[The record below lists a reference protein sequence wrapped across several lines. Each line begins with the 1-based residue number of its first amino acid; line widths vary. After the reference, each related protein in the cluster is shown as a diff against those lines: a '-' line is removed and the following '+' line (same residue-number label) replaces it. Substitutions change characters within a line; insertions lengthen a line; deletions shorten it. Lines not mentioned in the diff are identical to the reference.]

1 MLEQLTVVD
10 EATGGVSEQCSPN
23 RMPFLKEDNNSDI
36 HIQEDNTVEENKKIG
51 IYTITNTFFIQGK
64 NFLIPDHSNS
74 SKGVWK
80 FSMGSLSLP
89 PISFNLGPMYA
100 FLLFRTKEAIL
111 AGHSPKIN

>member
-51 IYTITNTFFIQGK
+51 IY
-64 NFLIPDHSNS
+64 
-74 SKGVWK
+74 
-80 FSMGSLSLP
+80 LSLHTYTFYP
-89 PISFNLGPMYA
+89 SEKKNHFDISV
-100 FLLFRTKEAIL
+100 TK
-111 AGHSPKIN
+111 SQYTK

>member
-51 IYTITNTFFIQGK
+51 IYTLQILFSDKGI
-64 NFLIPDHSNS
+64 FLIPD
-74 SKGVWK
+74 
-80 FSMGSLSLP
+80 L
-89 PISFNLGPMYA
+89 
-100 FLLFRTKEAIL
+100 
-111 AGHSPKIN
+111 

>member
-51 IYTITNTFFIQGK
+51 IY
-64 NFLIPDHSNS
+64 
-74 SKGVWK
+74 
-80 FSMGSLSLP
+80 LSLHTYTRVKKNHFD
-89 PISFNLGPMYA
+89 ITV
-100 FLLFRTKEAIL
+100 TKSL
-111 AGHSPKIN
+111 YTK